1 MACLLFVLIAFS
13 GCQSLHQTT
22 PVDVQVRDAETKAP
36 IDGAQVRLWH
46 SAIHSITTSGTT
58 GPDGMARIPSP
69 PVEDAP
75 LQFEAMARGY
85 LPRQAGQAI
94 ERTPMGVVLEMYAEP
109 RPILELVVPTGF
121 RGVVKATVRVQNDLK
136 YEPHMRLFSYTVPTS
151 GVIAVALPP
160 VFTRGVTPDIRAR
173 YADGTPLLREA
184 KDYEIG
190 SRWLKADPESEY
202 LFAIGTQWEADSIR
216 RDMKKAE
223 SGRNPLG
230 EESMTGFG
238 RLR

>member
-1 MACLLFVLIAFS
+1 MLLFLVAFS
-13 GCQSLHQTT
+13 GCQSLHPVA

-36 IDGAQVRLWH
+36 IDGAQVRLWFSTAH
-46 SAIHSITTSGTT
+46 SVSTSGTT
-58 GPDGMARIPSP
+58 GPDGTARIPSP

-85 LPRQAGQAI
+85 LPRQSGQAI
-94 ERTPMGVVLEMYAEP
+94 ERTPTGVVLEMYAEP
-109 RPILELVVPTGF
+109 RPMLELVVPTGF

-136 YEPHMRLFSYTVPTS
+136 YEPHLRLFSCPGPST
-151 GVIAVALPP
+151 GVVVVALPP
-160 VFTRGVTPDIRAR
+160 VFLRGVTPDIRTR

-184 KDYEIG
+184 KDFEIG
-190 SRWLKADPESEY
+190 CRWLKADPETEY
-202 LFAIGTQWEADSIR
+202 VFAIGTQWEADTIR

-230 EESMTGFG
+230 EESISGFG
-238 RLR
+238 RMR